1 MKKVLFIE
9 NQSNEN
15 KIVRETITIGGFQLL
30 LADNGRAGIRMAIE
44 HKPDLIISNIELPL
58 LDGLSVLHLL
68 RKNEEFLLTPI
79 IFISEKN
86 DPHEI
91 RKIMAAGADDCISR
105 PFNETDLLYAIE
117 CRLSK
122 AEDLLKYSSQNGHK
136 VDEFINEKELL
147 STFLD
152 GRNHHSYSKKQKIYS
167 EGENPKYLYFI
178 KKGKVKLKKSN
189 SEGKDL
195 IVELCG
201 EGDFIGHTALI
212 QNSSYRESAESIDY
226 AELALIPRADF
237 QDLIKCNLMMA
248 NRFNQILALN
258 LVQKNSH
265 LVNMAYNS
273 LRKKVAEALL
283 LLKDKYEEDEEANF
297 NISINREDL
306 ANIAGTAKESL
317 IRTLSDFKSESL
329 IDIKQD
335 GSISLLNV
343 KALVSLAC

>member
-9 NQSNEN
+9 NQSFDN
-15 KIVRETITIGGFQLL
+15 KIIKETIVIGGYQLL
-30 LADNGRAGIRMAIE
+30 LADNGRAGIRLAIE
-44 HKPDLIISNIELPL
+44 HKPDLIIANIELSL

-79 IFISEKN
+79 IFVSEKN
-86 DPHEI
+86 DSHEM
-91 RKIMAAGADDCISR
+91 RRIMTAGADDCIAK

-117 CRLSK
+117 CRLTK
-122 AEDLLKYSSQNGHK
+122 AEDILKYSSHGNKEG
-136 VDEFINEKELL
+136 DFINEKELL
-147 STFLD
+147 SNFLD
-152 GRNHHSYSKKQKIYS
+152 GRNHHSYAKKQKIYS

-237 QDLIKCNLMMA
+237 QELIKCNLMMA

-283 LLKDKYEEDEEANF
+283 LLKEKYDEDEQINF

-335 GSISLLNV
+335 GSISILNV